1 MKTKYFAVV
10 LFLSA
15 ISCAGIQGQSCHK
28 SDWAG
33 TIYGD
38 TLCIPAQDSAVWTY
52 HYRYSEEVDTADVW
66 RNAWSVFG
74 DIEKVSEGFD
84 FIQVRSTGGGQ
95 GSIRYSYQ
103 LKSDQNRS
111 CVKSGCVSYSY
122 YREIVIN
129 KIADIDFTPVIDGSP
144 YVVAGQTVIFGV
156 DNLHGANSVVWE
168 APASLE
174 LVKYSSYKDY
184 ATYGVVSSPQ
194 PGDTLRVRM
203 SFTCR
208 GNVTASLALAVRT
221 EKPEIEDPEILA
233 CLPEGQDS
241 VYVSVKNP
249 LDGYVYWWGCM
260 AEGWTVEPR
269 NARGSEI
276 LLVTGGND
284 GALVLYA
291 TNAYATDTASNVY
304 KVARCVETCE
314 YDTLSGIDI
323 TEATCLRQGD
333 TAVFRIMADP
343 SATSY
348 TWEFGGG
355 WEPSVYVT
363 ENPYDTVVKV
373 RVGSHKGWAKVT
385 GSNCAGEWNM
395 QTADSIAIS
404 FGELR
409 LQHYDGCVNLGI
421 EDTLLLQ
428 VESPVEGLRYEWSIP
443 ETWQSMGCDTC
454 GELIVVTL
462 ENAATTQVYSVATS
476 ICDKAY
482 DTIQVKGA
490 DTTLFILVNR
500 TQYYAGGKSN
510 NAYSVVN
517 KNLFDCAWYKGSFEE
532 DNFVVKSYYTVA
544 SRFGGLKALLKYR
557 HKNEG
562 CWSTT
567 SEMVDLSSPKS
578 SVANESSG
586 LKEQKEEIECLPNP
600 TTNQTLLRWETDID
614 RIEIISENGQRMR
627 TFNVSGLQQKIV
639 DMSHMSSGVY
649 IVRFWVGKSVVAT
662 QKLMKQ

>member
-15 ISCAGIQGQSCHK
+15 IFSMGIQGQTCH
-28 SDWAG
+28 SSIWAG

-84 FIQVRSTGGGQ
+84 FIQVRSTGDKQ

-122 YREIVIN
+122 YREIDIN

-144 YVVAGQTVIFGV
+144 YVVAGQTVIFGI

-184 ATYGVVSSPQ
+184 ATYGVASSPQ

-249 LDGYVYWWGCM
+249 LDGYIYWWGCM
-260 AEGWTVEPR
+260 AEGWTVEPW

-373 RVGSHKGWAKVT
+373 RVGFHKGWARVT
-385 GSNCAGEWNM
+385 GINCAGEWSM
-395 QTADSIAIS
+395 QTPDSIAIS
-404 FGELR
+404 YGELR

-421 EDTLLLQ
+421 GDTLLLQ
-428 VESPVEGLRYEWSIP
+428 VENPLEGLYYDWNIP
-443 ETWQSMGCDTC
+443 ENWQAIGCDTC
-454 GELIVVTL
+454 GKFKVVTL
-462 ENAATTQVYSVATS
+462 ENAPTTQVYSVSTS
-476 ICDKAY
+476 ICDKAL
-482 DTIQVKGA
+482 DTILVKGA
-490 DTTLFILVNR
+490 DTTLVILVNR
-500 TQYYAGGKSN
+500 TRYIIGNENSTIANYRF
-510 NAYSVVN
+510 
-517 KNLFDCAWYKGSFEE
+517 FDIEWYKGNFGEE
-532 DNFVVKSYYTVA
+532 NIVTKAYYA
-544 SRFGGLKALLKYR
+544 SADQFDGLTPLLKYR
-557 HKNEG
+557 RKNEG

-567 SEMVDLSSPKS
+567 SEMVQLGKAQSSIPDNTSNLPK
-578 SVANESSG
+578 
-586 LKEQKEEIECLPNP
+586 QKGDAVECIPNP
-600 TTNQTLLRWETDID
+600 TNNQVSLYWDVDID
-614 RIEIISENGQRMR
+614 RIEIISESGQRIR
-627 TFNVSGLQQKIV
+627 TFNVSGLQQKLV
-639 DMSHMSSGVY
+639 DMSHMQSGIY
-649 IVRFWVGKSVVAT
+649 FVRFLSENSIVAT
-662 QKLMKQ
+662 KKLIKQ